1 MSLVRFPL
9 EPPCKISTRVIGFFH
24 ILRGV
29 IEIKLNSRQIKYC
42 SKITNSL
49 YDDFK
54 LEFLYHSNHLEGSTF
69 SKKELNKLLTEKKV
83 QGNHFLIDVIETIN
97 SLALFDQVIDDS
109 DQKLDKFMLFHW
121 HRILKKGTVDDEIH
135 NIGIW
140 KKFENKLKGVDLKL
154 ASPMEVDNLIYNLL
168 TDWYETKDITIKDIA
183 DFHYKFEQIH
193 PFQDGNGRIGRFII
207 LKQCIEENIDF
218 IAIDEAYEEEY
229 KKALFLAQKTKNSE
243 KLVEVF
249 KKCQKRLDEK
259 LKFYQDLMIEIKKM
273 K

>member
-1 MSLVRFPL
+1 M
-9 EPPCKISTRVIGFFH
+9 
-24 ILRGV
+24 
-29 IEIKLNSRQIKYC
+29 
-42 SKITNSL
+42 
-49 YDDFK
+49 
-54 LEFLYHSNHLEGSTF
+54 
-69 SKKELNKLLTEKKV
+69 
-83 QGNHFLIDVIETIN
+83 
-97 SLALFDQVIDDS
+97 
-109 DQKLDKFMLFHW
+109 
-121 HRILKKGTVDDEIH
+121 
-135 NIGIW
+135 W

-229 KKALFLAQKTKNSE
+229 KEALFLAQKTKNSE

-259 LKFYQDLMIEIKKM
+259 LKSYQDLMIEIKKEM